1 MDLNIKTKLT
11 ELLDTYPIL
20 RNLEKEIE
28 KVYEIL
34 EESFMRDGQLLV
46 AGNGG
51 SSCDSGHI
59 VGELMKGFMKKRSIL
74 EEDRIILEG
83 VDKELLNSL
92 YDGLQYGFRA
102 IDLSSQQG
110 LVTAISNDN
119 GAELIFAQQVWGYG
133 KKGDVF
139 LGLSTS
145 GNSKNIIMGGIAAKT
160 KGMKTIGFTGE
171 KPSQMDN
178 LFDVVIKVPSL
189 STPKIQEYHLPI
201 YHTICMMLEEKFYK

>member
-1 MDLNIKTKLT
+1 MEFNVKTKLT
-11 ELLDTYPIL
+11 ELVDAYPVL
-20 RNLEKEIE
+20 KDIE
-28 KVYEIL
+28 KDIEKAYMIL
-34 EESFMRDGQLLV
+34 EESFGNEGQLLI

-51 SSCDSGHI
+51 SSCDSSHI

-74 EEDRIILEG
+74 EEDRIFIEG
-83 VDKELLNSL
+83 VDKKLLDSL

-110 LVTAISNDN
+110 LLTAISNDN

-133 KKGDVF
+133 KKDDVF

-145 GNSKNIIMGGIAAKT
+145 GNSKNIIMAGLAAKS

-171 KPSQMDN
+171 KISKMDEI
-178 LFDVVIKVPSL
+178 FDIVVKVPSE